1 MKKSK
6 PQTSAATRQWPL
18 VKRLLL
24 LTWQYRGKC
33 IQIVFLHVI
42 LQTLTLGALGFFGL
56 GVDFVRFQLAPASA
70 PPVPWP
76 FGWTPP
82 THWSPTTV
90 LGLLAGLVAAVAV
103 ARALLMYAAK
113 VTTAQLVNREIIVNL
128 RSRVYDKMQ
137 RLSFRFFDANASGSL
152 INRVTS
158 DVQRVRMFVEMV
170 VVQSMIVALTVAVSA
185 IYMLQVHAG
194 LALACLATTPLMWL
208 VVVSFSRTVKPAY
221 MKGRLL
227 MDEAIHR
234 FTESLQGVHVIRGF
248 GLQVQQNKRFAQ
260 ANRAVAEQRQ
270 WIFWKQSVAM
280 PGIHMLNHVNSM
292 VLLGFGGYLAIYH
305 NLPIGTGLTVFAG
318 LLQQFNEQ
326 VQSVGSIAS
335 SMQESIVGAERV
347 FGILDEPAEIETPR
361 HGSPLKKPRGRVEF
375 ENVSF
380 AYQEP
385 DRVLKNISFRAEPG
399 ECVAIL
405 GATGSGK
412 TTLLSLI
419 PRFYDPAEGR
429 VLVDG
434 QDVRAIELED
444 LRRAIGLVFQESFL
458 FSNTIAANIAF
469 GHPGASAAQIESA
482 SRIASAHDFVLEK
495 PKQYQ
500 TVIGERGIGL
510 SGGQR
515 QRLAIARAMLL
526 EPPILLLDDPT
537 AAIDPETE
545 SDILQAMDQAMQ
557 GRTTFVVA
565 HRLSTLQR
573 ADKVLV
579 LEHGRI
585 VEAGVHQD
593 LMQDDGHYR
602 EAVSL
607 QIGDRKSRRLLGVLE
622 EDAP

>member
-1 MKKSK
+1 MKNLGE
-6 PQTSAATRQWPL
+6 PRVRPDRQWPL
-18 VKRLLL
+18 VKRLLR
-24 LTWQYRGKC
+24 LTWQYRSKC
-33 IQIVFLHVI
+33 IQIILLHFM
-42 LQTLTLGALGFFGL
+42 LQMLTLGALGFFGL
-56 GVDFVRFQLAPASA
+56 GVDYVRFQLAPESA
-70 PPVPWP
+70 PAVPWP
-76 FGWTPP
+76 FGLTMPD
-82 THWSPTTV
+82 HWSPVRV
-90 LGLLAGLVAAVAV
+90 LGLLGGLVAGVAV

-128 RSRVYDKMQ
+128 RSQVYDKMQ
-137 RLSFRFFDANASGSL
+137 RLSFRFFDANDSGSL
-152 INRVTS
+152 INRVTA

-170 VVQSMIVALTVAVSA
+170 VMQSVIVMLTIAVAA
-185 IYMLQVHAG
+185 IYMLRVHAG
-194 LALACLATTPLMWL
+194 LALVCLATTPLMWM
-208 VVVSFSRTVKPAY
+208 VIVQYSRAVKPAY
-221 MKGRLL
+221 MKGRIL
-227 MDEAIHR
+227 MDQAIHR

-248 GLQVQQNKRFAQ
+248 GLQEQQNHSFGQ
-260 ANRAVAEQRQ
+260 ANEAVARQRQ
-270 WIFWKQSVAM
+270 WIFWKQSVFM
-280 PGIHMLNHVNSM
+280 PAIHMLNHVNFM
-292 VLLGFGGYLAIYH
+292 ALLAFGGYLAIYH
-305 NLPIGTGLTVFAG
+305 SLPIGTGLTVFAG

-326 VQSVGSIAS
+326 VQSVGSIAG
-335 SMQESIVGAERV
+335 SMQESLVGAERV
-347 FGILDEPAEIETPR
+347 FGILDEPAEISTPR
-361 HGSPLKKPRGRVEF
+361 HAATLKKPKGRVEF

-380 AYQEP
+380 AYREP
-385 DRVLKNISFRAEPG
+385 DRVLSNISFCVEPG

-412 TTLLSLI
+412 TTLLGLI
-419 PRFYDPAEGR
+419 PRFYDPVEGR

-434 QDVRAIELED
+434 HDVRKIDLED

-458 FSNTIAANIAF
+458 FSSTIAANIAF
-469 GHPGASAAQIESA
+469 GHPDASAIQIEKA

-515 QRLAIARAMLL
+515 QRLTIARALLL

-545 SDILQAMDQAMQ
+545 SDILVAMDQAMQ

-585 VEAGVHQD
+585 VEMGVHD
-593 LMQDDGHYR
+593 ELMRGNGRYR

-607 QIGDRKSRRLLGVLE
+607 QTGDRKSRRLLGMTE
-622 EDAP
+622 EGES